1 MSFFCRRGKRQG
13 GNMKKINKSLLCVLL
28 ALAITGCASGQTE
41 SRSDMNIID
50 AGDAAPIASGEEL
63 TTSATAAEKPVLPSV
78 QTTTE
83 QTLSEQSSSEQTSS
97 EQTEPEI
104 IAPEEDEPAETTA
117 TTAATT
123 TTPAETTVATTTT
136 PAETTT
142 TTASTTTTAAA
153 TTTTTRRDEPVVLP
167 VTNGALNYDEVRAV
181 WISYLEYTELLTG
194 KSEYTFRE
202 NISEAFDNC
211 IDLGLNTVY
220 VHARSHGDAYYDSE
234 LFPWSRY
241 ASGSINSA
249 PAFDPLEIMVEE
261 AHERDISIHAWINPL
276 RLCSEADMKN
286 YGDHIVAKWNKD
298 SKTAGKYV
306 VEVNGTY
313 YLNPAYDE
321 VIELICDG
329 AQEILLNYEVDGL
342 HIDDYFYP
350 TTDASFDSEAFKASG
365 DSYLSDFR
373 FDNCDEL
380 VSALYDTVKSSNAD
394 ALFSVSVQGSIENNY
409 NQLYADVEKWCS
421 YDGYLDYIVPQIYYG
436 FDNST
441 QPYSECLSRWE
452 EICTAG
458 GVPLVVGLT
467 VSKIGYEDVWAGEGE
482 FEWIDDSAIL
492 ARQLTEAMECRS
504 YGGVSLYSYRS
515 IYSAAAEVKS
525 QVWDEIEEFTAVLG

>member
-1 MSFFCRRGKRQG
+1 MKNTDKR
-13 GNMKKINKSLLCVLL
+13 ILCVLL
-28 ALAITGCASGQTE
+28 ALTLTGCASAQTE
-41 SRSDMNIID
+41 SRSDINIID
-50 AGDAAPIASGEEL
+50 AGGAAPISSSAEL
-63 TTSATAAEKPVLPSV
+63 TTASSAEEPVIRTEPALSDEVSV
-78 QTTTE
+78 QAPE
-83 QTLSEQSSSEQTSS
+83 QTTSEQTTS
-97 EQTEPEI
+97 EQTTSEQTTSEQTTSEQTTSVTTTVPEPE
-104 IAPEEDEPAETTA
+104 ET
-117 TTAATT
+117 
-123 TTPAETTVATTTT
+123 E

-142 TTASTTTTAAA
+142 TTAETTTTAA
-153 TTTTTRRDEPVVLP
+153 TTTTTAASTTIATTTTAVTTRQEPVVAP
-167 VTNGALNYDEVRAV
+167 TVSGALNHDEVKGV

-211 IDLGLNTVY
+211 VDLGLNTVY

-276 RLCSEADMKN
+276 RLCSASDMKN

-321 VIELICDG
+321 VIDLICDG
-329 AQEILLNYEVDGL
+329 AEEILLNYDVDGL

-350 TTDASFDSEAFKASG
+350 TTDSSFDSDAFAASG
-365 DSYLSDFR
+365 EAYLSDFR

-380 VSALYDTVKSSNAD
+380 VSALYDSVKSTNAD

-409 NQLYADVEKWCS
+409 NQLYADVEKWCAE
-421 YDGYLDYIVPQIYYG
+421 DGFLDYIVPQIYYG

-482 FEWIDDSAIL
+482 FEWIEDSAIL

-525 QVWDEIEEFTAVLG
+525 QVWEEINGFTALLG

>member
-1 MSFFCRRGKRQG
+1 MKAIDKR
-13 GNMKKINKSLLCVLL
+13 ILCVLL
-28 ALAITGCASGQTE
+28 ALALTGCASGQTE
-41 SRSDMNIID
+41 SNSSDINIID
-50 AGDAAPIASGEEL
+50 AGNAAPIASGAEL
-63 TTSATAAEKPVLPSV
+63 TASVTATEKPVLTAVTTSSV
-78 QTTTE
+78 QI
-83 QTLSEQSSSEQTSS
+83 SSEQTSS
-97 EQTEPEI
+97 GQTEPEEI
-104 IAPEEDEPAETTA
+104 IPEESAPAETTATTTAVTTTTPAETTTTTTTAATTTPAETTA

-123 TTPAETTVATTTT
+123 TPATTT
-136 PAETTT
+136 A
-142 TTASTTTTAAA
+142 
-153 TTTTTRRDEPVVLP
+153 TRREEPVVVP
-167 VTNGALNYDEVRAV
+167 ATNGALNYDEVRGI
-181 WISYLEYTELLTG
+181 WISYLEYSELLTG
-194 KSEYTFRE
+194 KSESVFRD

-211 IDLGLNTVY
+211 VELGLNTVY

-241 ASGSINSA
+241 VSGSMNAA
-249 PAFDPLEIMVEE
+249 PSFDPLEIMVEE

-276 RLCSEADMKN
+276 RLCSSSDMKN
-286 YGDHIVAKWNKD
+286 YGDHIVSDWNKD
-298 SKTAGKYV
+298 SKTSGRYV

-329 AQEILLNYEVDGL
+329 AEEILLNYDVDGL

-380 VSALYDTVKSSNAD
+380 VSALYDTVKSANAD

-452 EICTAG
+452 EICAAG

-482 FEWIDDSAIL
+482 FEWIEDRSIL
-492 ARQLTEAMECRS
+492 ARQLMEAMECRS

-525 QVWDEIEEFTAVLG
+525 QVWDEIEEFTALLD